1 MLFLN
6 RNLKSRISKN
16 HVFFS
21 FHRKPNPSFSDAFTA
36 ALSQYL
42 PAAAA
47 AGATPFGHQT
57 PTPSFLPTP
66 PFMPF
71 AHLPPAL
78 ETLAGSRALTALAH
92 AQKRLREQTE
102 EDEIQKSAAK
112 KCRVI
117 EDPLDLSSS
126 ASEDDVD
133 VLSIDP
139 PPSPSNVEQWS
150 VDKVVEFVSNVESCR
165 DYAQVNIILFER
177 FCLILF

>member
-1 MLFLN
+1 MSLN
-6 RNLKSRISKN
+6 RSPKSHIGKNL
-16 HVFFS
+16 FFS

-71 AHLPPAL
+71 AHLTPAL

-102 EDEIQKSAAK
+102 VDEIQKSAAK
-112 KCRVI
+112 KTSMNFGETVR
-117 EDPLDLSSS
+117 P
-126 ASEDDVD
+126 
-133 VLSIDP
+133 
-139 PPSPSNVEQWS
+139 
-150 VDKVVEFVSNVESCR
+150 
-165 DYAQVNIILFER
+165 
-177 FCLILF
+177 